1 MRLVYCYYR
10 CGRHLPEEFPFS
22 PGRQLTE
29 MQQQVIN
36 NSDDDDD
43 GDGGGNDYHLSYLHP
58 EPGDVTGGSH
68 APLSTTL
75 RGKN

>member
-1 MRLVYCYYR
+1 
-10 CGRHLPEEFPFS
+10 
-22 PGRQLTE
+22 

-75 RGKN
+75 RGMN